1 MIVQVKRKTYVA
13 DAVFTVYNC
22 EEEKKKNGKRN
33 G

>member
-13 DAVFTVYNC
+13 DAVFTIYNY
-22 EEEKKKNGKRN
+22 EEEKEKNGKRN